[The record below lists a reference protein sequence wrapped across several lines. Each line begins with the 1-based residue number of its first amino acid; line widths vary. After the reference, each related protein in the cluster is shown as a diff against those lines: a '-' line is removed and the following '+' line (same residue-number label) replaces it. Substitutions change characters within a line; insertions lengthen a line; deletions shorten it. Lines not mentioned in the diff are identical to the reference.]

1 MTLLKSIA
9 LVVVGGGKVGIKTN
23 SLFIGGQ
30 CLMVPLKGFEGNWS
44 EPIFALSWM
53 SVLWSED
60 IIAEF

>member
-1 MTLLKSIA
+1 
-9 LVVVGGGKVGIKTN
+9 
-23 SLFIGGQ
+23 
-30 CLMVPLKGFEGNWS
+30 MVPLKGFEGNWS